1 MLDHNAR
8 GRYSMETVTASE
20 GDTMKSILTI
30 TTVAKSDEDVYLCMM
45 ENPFGSD
52 EKEIALIVQEP
63 PPPPRDLRASQI
75 SSTSAMLLFVSPDA
89 FSSSS
94 SPSSSVLFKRRGFP
108 EQSLL
113 PVTNFIAEVAPLNGE
128 LDQSRTTSIW
138 EAVILPT
145 YRLFNPCQAGLVC
158 RHKCTFELLFVEG
171 DLDLSLFLP
180 FDLRRKQMRLPEIG
194 K

>member
-1 MLDHNAR
+1 
-8 GRYSMETVTASE
+8 METVTASE

-94 SPSSSVLFKRRGFP
+94 SPSSSLLFKRRGFP

-113 PVTNFIAEVAPLNGE
+113 PVTSFIVEVAPLNGK
-128 LDQSRTTSIW
+128 LARSVTSRTTSIS
-138 EAVILPT
+138 EALVLPGF
-145 YRLFNPCQAGLVC
+145 RLL
-158 RHKCTFELLFVEG
+158 
-171 DLDLSLFLP
+171 
-180 FDLRRKQMRLPEIG
+180 
-194 K
+194 